1 MDSIY
6 TFFYSGFHKIYGLF
20 QKLHPYLRTLIL
32 LLLSVGV
39 VGFLVFFLVF
49 LTIFFVDE
57 TYKLPLCF
65 GNKCLLNFYD
75 YYLSAFNVAR
85 GTLELIVL
93 VATVGA
99 IFIALLSY
107 LSTLKTSH
115 FTNHVAHLTLFQ
127 SFFVEEVKKRD
138 MLSLSSFDA
147 HKIYGLIYAGSR
159 RGDMSISE
167 GYYEFVGVVNGV
179 ILESNFNSFKATK
192 GPFIYKDH
200 QAEMIK
206 ALDGIGFDLQFMP
219 KKDFYEIETQ
229 IVSLIDAI
237 SNSFCGGSS
246 RAIIVKRMYR

>member
-1 MDSIY
+1 MNNICAI
-6 TFFYSGFHKIYGLF
+6 FYSGCHKIYGLF
-20 QKLHPYLRTLIL
+20 QGLHSYLKCLIL
-32 LLLSVGV
+32 LLLSIGV
-39 VGFLVFFLVF
+39 FGFILFSLVFV
-49 LTIFFVDE
+49 TIFFVDE
-57 TYKLPLCF
+57 VYSLPLCF

-85 GTLELIVL
+85 STLEFIIL

-138 MLSLSSFDA
+138 MLALSSFDA

-159 RGDMSISE
+159 KGDMSVSE
-167 GYYEFVGVVNGV
+167 GYYDFIGVVNSV
-179 ILESNFNSFKATK
+179 ILGSNFNAFKATK

-206 ALDGIGFDLQFMP
+206 ALDRIGFDLQFMP

-229 IVSLIDAI
+229 VVSLIDAI

>member
-1 MDSIY
+1 MNRLCSL
-6 TFFYSGFHKIYGLF
+6 FYSGCHKIYGLF
-20 QKLHPYLRTLIL
+20 QGLHPYLKCLIL

-39 VGFLVFFLVF
+39 VGLFLFVLVFV
-49 LTIFFVDE
+49 TILFVDE
-57 TYKLPLCF
+57 VYNLPLCF
-65 GNKCLLNFYD
+65 SNKCLLNFYD
-75 YYLSAFNVAR
+75 YFLSAFNVAR
-85 GTLELIVL
+85 STLEFIVL

-107 LSTLKTSH
+107 LSALKTSH

-138 MLSLSSFDA
+138 MLAPSSFDA

-159 RGDMSISE
+159 KGDMSVSE
-167 GYYEFVGVVNGV
+167 GYYNFIKIVNEV

-200 QAEMIK
+200 QAEMIR
-206 ALDGIGFDLQFMP
+206 ALDKIGFDLQFMP

-229 IVSLIDAI
+229 VVSLIDAI
-237 SNSFCGGSS
+237 SNSFCGESS